1 MGDKGTVDIRG
12 KSYKLIVQRVV
23 EFRESH
29 PDWGMHSDVVHH
41 DEDRVIVKVWIT
53 DAEGR
58 TRGTGLAEEDRRA
71 SRINETSAMENCE
84 TSAFGRALASVG
96 FGGDVAYA
104 SAEEVVNA
112 MNSQDAQAAKDHK
125 YAIAH
130 GNAVREWLDEV
141 VQMKVAMTVNQDYMT
156 AAGIFLDFDED
167 VMNALRRAP
176 SKGGVWTTEE
186 VSMLKADGPVGKCI
200 AAIKKREHEEG
211 LLNPIANPPK
221 NGA

>member
-1 MGDKGTVDIRG
+1 MGDKGVVGIKG
-12 KSYKLIVQRVV
+12 KNYKLIVQRVV

-112 MNSQDAQAAKDHK
+112 MNSQAETAASGYLKAHMDAVHK
-125 YAIAH
+125 YF
-130 GNAVREWLDEV
+130 DEV
-141 VQMKVAMTVNQDYMT
+141 VAIKAGIANQDYI
-156 AAGIFLDFDED
+156 AAGGHWFDLHESAAEEEL
-167 VMNALRRAP
+167 NALKLART
-176 SKGGVWTTEE
+176 KGGVWSTAE
-186 VSMLKADGPVGKCI
+186 SAQLKADGEVSRVANKMRKEN
-200 AAIKKREHEEG
+200 AA
-211 LLNPIANPPK
+211 
-221 NGA
+221 